1 MKHKFVFSSVTRISN
16 LEKEDFSVIPI
27 NRKEWRTG
35 DYIAGEVLDTSGRM
49 RNIELSN
56 GRMMEIFQG
65 DHIIGALGRRTATL
79 EAVGDWECIGDDLH
93 FEAMTSAGLFGKTTS
108 CSVFLPPLMSL
119 EYKGHINVDNRNL
132 NMNDCV
138 KTNGSETFNTPV
150 ILLVGTSMS
159 AGKTTTGK
167 IIIHQLKDMGY
178 RVAGVKLTGA
188 ARYRDVLSFSDAGA
202 DYIYDFVDAG
212 LPSTACDEDV
222 YLKALKVLMDKLAS
236 LDVDVV
242 VAEAGAS
249 PLEPYNG
256 AAAIESIKG
265 NICYK
270 VLCASDPYAV
280 AGVAAA
286 FEFEPDL
293 VSGGAANTS
302 SAIELVKKLTG
313 YTALNLLDKN
323 SISSLKKDLAAVMK
337 KSVTK

>member
-1 MKHKFVFSSVTRISN
+1 MKHKYVFSSVTRISN
-16 LEKEDFSVIPI
+16 LDKEDFSVEPMG
-27 NRKEWRTG
+27 RKEWRTG
-35 DYIAGEVLDTSGRM
+35 DYVVGEVLETTGRM

-56 GRMMEIFQG
+56 GRMMEIYKG
-65 DHIIGALGRRTATL
+65 DHVIGALGKRTATL
-79 EAVGDWECIGDDLH
+79 EAVGDWKSIGDDLQ

-119 EYKGHINVDNRNL
+119 VYKGHVNVLDKNL
-132 NMNDCV
+132 NMHDCV
-138 KTNGSETFNTPV
+138 DTDGPEQFDLPV

-159 AGKTTTGK
+159 AGKTTTGR

-212 LPSTACDEDV
+212 LPSTVCDEDV
-222 YLKALKVLMDKLAS
+222 YLQALNILLGKLAKTN
-236 LDVDVV
+236 VDVV

-256 AAAIESIKG
+256 AAAIDKIKD

-286 FEFEPDL
+286 FEFKPDL

-302 SAIELVKKLTG
+302 SAIDLVKKLTG
-313 YTALNLLDKN
+313 YTALNLLEKN
-323 SISSLKKDLAAVMK
+323 SIASLNKSLAAVMDK
-337 KSVTK
+337 I

>member
-1 MKHKFVFSSVTRISN
+1 MKHKYVFSSVTRISN
-16 LEKEDFSVIPI
+16 LQNEDFTISPLSR
-27 NRKEWRTG
+27 NKWRTG
-35 DYIAGEVLDTSGRM
+35 DYVVGEVQDTTGRM
-49 RNIELSN
+49 RNIELPN
-56 GRMMEIFQG
+56 GRMVEIYQG
-65 DHIIGALGRRTATL
+65 DHIIGALGKRTATL
-79 EAVGDWECIGDDLH
+79 EAVGDWEAIGDDLR
-93 FEAMTSAGLFGKTTS
+93 FEALTSAGLFGKTTS

-119 EYKGHINVDNRNL
+119 VYKGHVKVANKKL
-132 NMNDCV
+132 NMQDCV
-138 KTNGSETFNTPV
+138 KITSTEHFDLPV

-167 IIIHQLKDMGY
+167 IIIHLLKDMNY

-188 ARYRDVLSFSDAGA
+188 ARYRDVLSFGDAGA

-212 LPSTACDEDV
+212 LPSTVCDKNEFIQSLEILLGKIAD
-222 YLKALKVLMDKLAS
+222 

-256 AAAIESIKG
+256 ATAIDKLKE

-280 AGVAAA
+280 AGVASA
-286 FEFEPDL
+286 FQFEPDL

-302 SAIELVKKLTG
+302 AAIDLVDKLTG

-323 SISSLKKDLAAVMK
+323 SINKLKLDLEATISKWV
-337 KSVTK
+337 